1 MFLGVSQTDI
11 SPWFQNQTKP
21 ITFAANSM
29 CSGNVQSV
37 LGGSQS
43 YSERTHTSAGG
54 SIPASNQLN
63 RTLSPN
69 FLGMAC
75 QHCFMDVGCDFQI
88 LGDTGNFA
96 PVCSTCAS
104 FQGKQES
111 QSSYQSVS
119 KHKRSHACRSR
130 GCFQQCACF
139 EEEFLSLNF
148 SIKEALPLV
157 PTSQQVEVM
166 KVIEATQTFCPDC
179 VGPALN
185 YSTSRTDA
193 NISGPKFFPLEFEE
207 EEQVQSPGDGT
218 VADSIS
224 FSSQFTRTVPSQ
236 CKSRRARR
244 RRQRTK
250 RHALSSDTAL
260 GLWRR
265 VEILLP
271 NCSRDALEKTVLQL
285 EETVPE
291 SQVESL
297 PRWTLDQLLNF
308 VSEDTSMG
316 KGAIKIAVQDVIH
329 RLEHQPAKHVLHL
342 RCSNVTQ
349 CRPAIISWL
358 KTCSE
363 DVIALQETHLCGAAL
378 REFVRKLTGSGFRV
392 FEGEALPTVGR
403 HSKGGLALLCRKH
416 LATRDVGTFL
426 LEGCGFVAAE
436 MRTGSAN
443 VLLVS
448 IYLQNAT
455 PASHYPN
462 ADILAQLL
470 PLLEKWQGP
479 WFIMGDFNL
488 TPLEI
493 SEAGLPARSKGVVI
507 PPSEPSMDNGNTI
520 DMVFVSRDLAGVT
533 TVQTD
538 LTAPHRPHL
547 SLVIALD
554 LGLAKVGV
562 LQIKQWPEYWE
573 GEPLEGL
580 WQSKSGLPLQGW
592 LDEPLSTSEATLHF
606 AAISQQLS
614 ALLGDGQEGRGTM
627 FMLHRKPLIKP
638 APVKQDS
645 AAGAWQRLSKWLEYV
660 REDEFPENLHPAF
673 KRLVY
678 FLLEANPESAPVL
691 QQTLLGLQ
699 EGVSDTQLTAVQEL
713 AEAAGKQEL
722 SSQKE
727 GYQEWLQQAAQGS
740 LRPIYGSIK
749 AQPRLSDLFLTD
761 LSSLGPT

>member
-1 MFLGVSQTDI
+1 MISLQTALGSHATVCLGVSQTDV
-11 SPWFQNQTKP
+11 SPWFQNQTRP

-29 CSGNVQSV
+29 CSGNVQSA

-54 SIPASNQLN
+54 SIPTSNQLN
-63 RTLSPN
+63 STSSPN

-88 LGDTGNFA
+88 LGDTGNFV

-104 FQGKQES
+104 TQGKQES
-111 QSSYQSVS
+111 QSPCPLVS
-119 KHKRSHACRSR
+119 KHKRGHACRSR
-130 GCFQQCACF
+130 GCSQQCACF
-139 EEEFLSLNF
+139 EEEFLSPNF
-148 SIKEALPLV
+148 SIKEALLLV

-166 KVIEATQTFCPDC
+166 KVLQATQIFCLDC
-179 VGPALN
+179 VGPALK
-185 YSTSRTDA
+185 YSTSRTFA
-193 NISGPKFFPLEFEE
+193 NISGPKFFPMEFEG

-218 VADSIS
+218 AADSNY
-224 FSSQFTRTVPSQ
+224 FSSQFTWTVSSQ
-236 CKSRRARR
+236 CKSRRTRR
-244 RRQRTK
+244 RRRRTK
-250 RHALSSDTAL
+250 RHALSSNTTL

-265 VEILLP
+265 VENLLP
-271 NCSRDALEKTVLQL
+271 NCSRDALEKTVFQL
-285 EETVPE
+285 EESVPE

-297 PRWTLDQLLNF
+297 PRWTLDQLLKF
-308 VSEDTSMG
+308 VSEDASMG

-378 REFVRKLTGSGFRV
+378 REFVRKLTVSGFRV

-436 MRTGSAN
+436 LRTGIAN

-462 ADILAQLL
+462 ADILAELF

-493 SEAGLPARSKGVVI
+493 SEAGLPARTRGVVI

-520 DMVFVSRDLAGVT
+520 DTVFVSRDLAGVI

-538 LTAPHRPHL
+538 PTAPHRPHL

-554 LGLAKVGV
+554 LGLAKVGFYKSNSGRSIGKGNPWKV
-562 LQIKQWPEYWE
+562 YGGQSPACLFKAGWMSLSPPVRLPCTLQPFLNNFLHCWE
-573 GEPLEGL
+573 MCKKAEAPC
-580 WQSKSGLPLQGW
+580 SCCTVNRSSGLPL
-592 LDEPLSTSEATLHF
+592 
-606 AAISQQLS
+606 
-614 ALLGDGQEGRGTM
+614 
-627 FMLHRKPLIKP
+627 
-638 APVKQDS
+638 
-645 AAGAWQRLSKWLEYV
+645 
-660 REDEFPENLHPAF
+660 
-673 KRLVY
+673 
-678 FLLEANPESAPVL
+678 
-691 QQTLLGLQ
+691 
-699 EGVSDTQLTAVQEL
+699 
-713 AEAAGKQEL
+713 
-722 SSQKE
+722 
-727 GYQEWLQQAAQGS
+727 
-740 LRPIYGSIK
+740 
-749 AQPRLSDLFLTD
+749 
-761 LSSLGPT
+761 